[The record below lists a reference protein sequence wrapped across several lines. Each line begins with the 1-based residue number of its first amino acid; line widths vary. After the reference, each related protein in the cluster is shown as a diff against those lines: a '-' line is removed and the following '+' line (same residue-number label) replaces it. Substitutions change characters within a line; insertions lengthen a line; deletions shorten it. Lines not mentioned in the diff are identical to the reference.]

1 MIKQDILGWLSIT
14 GFVAGAFLLGDFAEA
29 QNIEVLRV
37 GVDPYETVVE
47 ILAERRENGE
57 LMSLEMTTL
66 GKGACEGLAA
76 NVTATGVK
84 LDVVEFVKECDGV
97 GVTLLQ
103 QMEQPE
109 LPMFVDI
116 AIVTYVNYGNIPFAT
131 KHPELF
137 FGNGQFY
144 FTGIVASAK
153 KRACENLETLR
164 DAKAEMTTR
173 YMVGELFAYDVRV
186 TYKTMGIVSVR
197 YFLDQNSEPFY
208 PDRHDYNFTCDE

>member
-1 MIKQDILGWLSIT
+1 MVS
-14 GFVAGAFLLGDFAEA
+14 AFLLGDPAEA
-29 QNIEVLRV
+29 QSIEVLRV
-37 GVDPYETVVE
+37 GVDPYETVVD

-84 LDVVEFVKECDGV
+84 LDVSDFVKECDGV

-109 LPMFVDI
+109 LPMFIDT
-116 AIVTYVNYGNIPFAT
+116 AIVTYVNYGNIPYAK

-144 FTGIVASAK
+144 FPGIVSNAK
-153 KRACENLETLR
+153 RRVCEDPETLKTLQ
-164 DAKAEMTTR
+164 DAKAEMATR